1 MRKPLATRVQRQRE
15 PATLARRR
23 RTSRRRCRL
32 DMAREGKML
41 MSSITLLVLGVC
53 ARAMAVAGA
62 VMSPTAAAAT
72 TAVGRGGAVAAGV
85 AATVVS
91 SSTTA
96 AATGKS
102 FAASV
107 PGEQR
112 VQPAAGTF
120 VSSSARRGRRSLCH
134 RDSAALGRPTRTA
147 AVLRE
152 VSPGAA
158 RRAGRFHRSRT
169 PRSATP
175 AFALPLAPT
184 SAVYSYHY
192 SRQQRQA
199 IAGGGG
205 GGGVRLS
212 GRCSRISPPRDPTF
226 NGIVASAVRAGVAL
240 PSRKRPLSM
249 GAAAAAV
256 AAAEAM
262 ASIAGRVSSLPRPLG
277 CGGGSGGGGD
287 GVSLRSRP
295 SLMGLR
301 ALAAGNNEPDGSGE
315 SDRTKDGSGNGA
327 DVESPGGALQVLL
340 SVLRW
345 VLTGGWLG
353 LKRQEQKAADAALAS
368 RREASHAFFQLFQWM
383 WWPFAGLEGGLVDG
397 NRRDARESGMRARNG
412 RRPRA
417 KRAGTPEQQQ
427 QQQQQQRAML
437 RPTTT
442 KPGSYPR
449 PQSTAYPRPQSTAYP
464 RPQSTAYPRPRVKAR
479 TLLDLDVEESEAL
492 PPRKQRLATAAAA
505 AAGNRAGDPEAVTKD
520 PLWSRFL
527 MWFFERAITS
537 RAKLVE
543 GLEVSVDARSNREAM
558 SGLLQSVGITFNH
571 LELENLE
578 ISGGARMEI
587 TGLDLKVMT
596 LLWKRFGSF
605 KKPFEVEGS
614 YVLTSGDLAAS
625 SMVRRLVSNMMNSTL
640 RKLES
645 LATEPLRNSSITI
658 KQVTA
663 KRSRLVIEGEM
674 AYDTAKVPFTY
685 RTSIGVKG
693 QGHVVY
699 LKDAEVFWENIG
711 GSLSLPLLPLETF
724 DVDMGEG
731 ARIES
736 IRIVNGQVALKARVV
751 ISPFPPLMVAS
762 LPKRA
767 AFRYDVAERISVTF
781 GNLVENIK
789 ILRLQLRPNR
799 F

>member
-1 MRKPLATRVQRQRE
+1 
-15 PATLARRR
+15 
-23 RTSRRRCRL
+23 
-32 DMAREGKML
+32 ML

-62 VMSPTAAAAT
+62 ILPPAAAAAT
-72 TAVGRGGAVAAGV
+72 AATGRGGTIAAG
-85 AATVVS
+85 AAAAVVS
-91 SSTTA
+91 SSA
-96 AATGKS
+96 NAVATGKS
-102 FAASV
+102 FSAAV
-107 PGEQR
+107 PKEER
-112 VQPAAGTF
+112 RQPAPETF
-120 VSSSARRGRRSLCH
+120 VSSGIRAGRRTSRE
-134 RDSAALGRPTRTA
+134 RDSGSLRRRTRMA

-152 VSPGAA
+152 VGSVCRQVSPGEERGVGRLH
-158 RRAGRFHRSRT
+158 RRKGPRT
-169 PRSATP
+169 ATT
-175 AFALPLAPT
+175 AFVLPLSPT
-184 SAVYSYHY
+184 SSARSCYYGQQPRQYSPVVG
-192 SRQQRQA
+192 R
-199 IAGGGG
+199 GGG
-205 GGGVRLS
+205 GGGVLLS
-212 GRCSRISPPRDPTF
+212 GRSSRIPPPHSSSLD
-226 NGIVASAVRAGVAL
+226 GVIASGVRAGAAT

-249 GAAAAAV
+249 SAAAAAV

-262 ASIAGRVSSLPRPLG
+262 ASLADRVSCLPHSSGPA
-277 CGGGSGGGGD
+277 GGSSGGD
-287 GVSLRSRP
+287 GASLRSRP

-301 ALAAGNNEPDGSGE
+301 ALAAGDNGSSEPDGSGDR
-315 SDRTKDGSGNGA
+315 DRTNGGNGNGA
-327 DVESPGGALQVLL
+327 DVGSPTGALQVLL
-340 SVLRW
+340 SMLRW
-345 VLTGGWLG
+345 VLTGGWMG
-353 LKRQEQKAADAALAS
+353 LKRQEQKAADAASAQ
-368 RREASHAFFQLFQWM
+368 RRDASHAFFQLFQWM
-383 WWPFAGLEGGLVDG
+383 WWPFAGLEGGIVNSNSRG
-397 NRRDARESGMRARNG
+397 ARGGGARGRNA
-412 RRPRA
+412 RRPKSRGGA
-417 KRAGTPEQQQ
+417 TEQ

-437 RPTTT
+437 RPAATR
-442 KPGSYPR
+442 PGSYQYPRPQSIQYPR

-464 RPQSTAYPRPRVKAR
+464 RPQSTAYPRPRVRAR
-479 TLLDLDVEESEAL
+479 TLLDLDVQEPEAL
-492 PPRKQRLATAAAA
+492 PPRKQRLASAAA
-505 AAGNRAGDPEAVTKD
+505 AAGEEDGGRGAVTKD

-527 MWFFERAITS
+527 VWFFERAITS

-543 GLEVSVDARSNREAM
+543 G
-558 SGLLQSVGITFNH
+558 
-571 LELENLE
+571 LE

-685 RTSIGVKG
+685 RTSIGVRG

-751 ISPFPPLMVAS
+751 ISPFPPLLVAS

-789 ILRLQLRPNR
+789 ILRLQLRPNQL
-799 F
+799 